1 MRLGQSFYFAD
12 RRLDPH
18 CWFVL
23 SDPSK
28 APETVIANASTKHEG
43 KPELTPI
50 AVGEHRPPL
59 GQPCY
64 FRWDRLRIVAS
75 AKLTELLKTH
85 TISASRDMSPALLEK
100 AQQGLLISDD
110 AKNAAKRIL
119 EAQGITRIE
128 RQGQAAT

>member
-1 MRLGQSFYFAD
+1 LRLGQSFYFSNRD
-12 RRLDPH
+12 VDPH

-23 SDPSK
+23 SDPTK
-28 APETVIANASTKHEG
+28 AAETVIANASTKHEG

-64 FRWDRLRIVAS
+64 FRWDRLRIVDS
-75 AKLTELLKTH
+75 AKLPELLKNR

-100 AQQGLLISDD
+100 AQRGLLASDH

-119 EAQGITRIE
+119 ETQGVTRID
-128 RQGQAAT
+128 RPGIAAT

>member
-12 RRLDPH
+12 RSLEPH

-23 SDPSK
+23 SDPAK
-28 APETVIANASTKHEG
+28 AAETVIANASTKHEG
-43 KPELTPI
+43 NPELTPI

-59 GQPCY
+59 GQACY
-64 FRWDRLRIVAS
+64 FRWDRLRIVS
-75 AKLTELLKTH
+75 SVKLVQLLKNH

-100 AQQGLLISDD
+100 AQQGLLASDH

-128 RQGQAAT
+128 RQGEAAT